1 MAPSGVRKKQPAA
14 PPKGRPP
21 LGKPRPFPPKSS
33 LPGCSPRD
41 IRYSRTRPSTR
52 EESLPECIRWGNGL
66 SIRKHKETM
75 KRMKT
80 LLPALMALAFT
91 FAGCQSVIDETPV
104 PKSLS
109 LERRIEKLQE
119 LGKSASPRRGD
130 YSAGIAAFN
139 REISRLAAA
148 GGEKVDLRDILFV
161 SRYGSDKTSVLVEPR
176 YYVDPDVSP
185 RHRINFTPFFL
196 PKEYAAELCIDAA
209 EPHPVV
215 TDPHDA
221 VVEQALPKHRALER
235 SIARIKALD
244 KDASI
249 REQYD
254 GIADFEREL
263 FGIVQKAREE
273 KGIGDEARYFVAF
286 LWDVSY
292 VDDATVLVQPWY
304 YVHRDT
310 HGQFRV
316 NFTPFTIPRELV
328 SRL

>member
-1 MAPSGVRKKQPAA
+1 
-14 PPKGRPP
+14 
-21 LGKPRPFPPKSS
+21 
-33 LPGCSPRD
+33 
-41 IRYSRTRPSTR
+41 
-52 EESLPECIRWGNGL
+52 
-66 SIRKHKETM
+66 M

-80 LLPALMALAFT
+80 LLPALMALSFT

-119 LGKSASPRRGD
+119 LGKSASPCRGD

-139 REISRLAAA
+139 REISCLAAA
-148 GGEKVDLRDILFV
+148 RGGEKVDLRDILFV

-273 KGIGDEARYFVAF
+273 KGLGDEARYFVAF

-292 VDDATVLVQPWY
+292 VDDDTVLVQPWY

-310 HGQFRV
+310 RGSSASTSRPLRYPESLSHGSIGGEEKESAA
-316 NFTPFTIPRELV
+316 PPK
-328 SRL
+328 SRPARKAPNISTKKQLAQPLSA

>member
-1 MAPSGVRKKQPAA
+1 
-14 PPKGRPP
+14 
-21 LGKPRPFPPKSS
+21 
-33 LPGCSPRD
+33 
-41 IRYSRTRPSTR
+41 
-52 EESLPECIRWGNGL
+52 
-66 SIRKHKETM
+66 M

-109 LERRIEKLQE
+109 LERQIEKLQE

-148 GGEKVDLRDILFV
+148 GGEKVDLSDILFV
-161 SRYGSDKTSVLVEPR
+161 SRHASDKTSVLVEPR
-176 YYVDPDVSP
+176 YYVDPGVSP

-209 EPHPVV
+209 EPHPAGS
-215 TDPHDA
+215 DPHDA

-244 KDASI
+244 KDASV
-249 REQYD
+249 REQCD

-273 KGIGDEARYFVAF
+273 KGLGDEARYSF

-292 VDDATVLVQPWY
+292 VDDDTVLVQPWY

-316 NFTPFTIPRELV
+316 NFTPFTIPKELI
-328 SRL
+328 SRLYLP